1 MPRGVPKDPGRR
13 QRRVERTREQLLDA
27 GMALFVER
35 GFHAVVLSDVS
46 AHADLG
52 AGTLYLHFRDKREI
66 YEALARRH
74 LGRMRERW
82 AARASEESDPREQ
95 VLLMVEVAILY
106 FAEHRDEA
114 RLFLLEGPAV
124 EGWLVEDVGRAIAA
138 ILTALRQPDLAA
150 HLLIGAALGAG
161 RFMLQQPDRGID
173 RKFMGG
179 AIDFC
184 RAGMVA
190 LEAAQ
195 SSPRRRRKAR

>member
-27 GMALFVER
+27 AHALFLER
-35 GFHAVVLSDVS
+35 GYHPVVLSDVS
-46 AHADLG
+46 ARADLG
-52 AGTLYLHFRDKREI
+52 TGTLYLHYRDKHEI

-74 LGRMRERW
+74 LASMRARWIER
-82 AARASEESDPREQ
+82 AQSETDAREQ
-95 VLLMVEVAILY
+95 VLLMVEVAIAY
-106 FAEHRDEA
+106 FAEHRAEA

-124 EGWLVEDVGRAIAA
+124 ESWLVEEVGRAIAA
-138 ILTALRQPDLAA
+138 ILTSLRQPELAA

-173 RKFMGG
+173 RKFMAG

-184 RAGMVA
+184 RAGLVA